1 MRAPGAAAAPREAGP
16 AAGST
21 AVATR
26 CLCAAALLFP
36 LAAAPYR
43 PFVSTDADVA
53 RLHEVEIELGPV
65 GWLQQG
71 SERILTAPFVVFN
84 YGIAPATEVVAQ
96 AEALVTLPSDP
107 PTSDFRVVDSGL
119 LVKHVWREGALQGG
133 RGPSV
138 ATELGFLPPDLNGN
152 DGYGD
157 SLALIVSDRWDFG
170 TVHVNAQVGTNHMRH
185 LDLFDGV
192 ILEGPAQWT
201 VRPVTEWYFERAAPG
216 LLTLSRL
223 AGAIWRRSD
232 HLAFDFGLR
241 WALAGPQR
249 EREVTAGMT
258 WSFEPGG

>member
-1 MRAPGAAAAPREAGP
+1 MREAGAAADAPREPGHAGGTP
-16 AAGST
+16 
-21 AVATR
+21 VAR
-26 CLCAAALLFP
+26 GLCAAAMLFP
-36 LAAAPYR
+36 LAALAYR

-71 SERILTAPFVVFN
+71 SVRFLTAPLLVVN

-96 AEALVTLPSDP
+96 AEALFALPSDP
-107 PTSDFRVVDSGL
+107 PTSDFRVANTGL
-119 LVKHVWREGALQGG
+119 FVKHVWREGVLQGG
-133 RGPSV
+133 TGPSV
-138 ATELGFLPPDLNGN
+138 ATELGLLPPDLHAD

-170 TVHVNAQVGTNHMRH
+170 TVHVNAQVGTNRMRH

-249 EREVTAGMT
+249 EREVTAGLT
-258 WSFEPGG
+258 WSFEAGG